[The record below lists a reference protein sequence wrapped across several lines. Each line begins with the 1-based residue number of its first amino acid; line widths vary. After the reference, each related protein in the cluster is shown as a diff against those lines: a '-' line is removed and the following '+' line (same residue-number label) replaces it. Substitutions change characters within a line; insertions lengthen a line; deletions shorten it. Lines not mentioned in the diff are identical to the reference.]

1 MNELAKKYFNACYIT
16 VCLLVFV
23 VICLR
28 AFFIPFSHDEA
39 STFFFYIQSDNYLP
53 YRAHVYTNNHVLNSA
68 LANICYHIAGSHRF
82 VLRIP
87 NILSFIVLCLGVFN
101 FFKYLNRFSSKII
114 LTCFFILTFNLL
126 DFFELCRGYGLSL
139 AFMICGLSYLQDY
152 FTTKRFK
159 ALLMFSVLW
168 QLALAANL
176 TLVVLSTIL
185 ILFIF
190 VFQLRQKLLFSK
202 PNLLLQGVN
211 LAILAFWVKFSFFYK
226 SKGVLDSGVG
236 NDYWVVSF
244 KSLMLFIFGTDALWM
259 QGLVLVLFFAALI
272 FVLVQFSKT
281 TGGVLRFFRP
291 LYFYLTVLIVLLV
304 TYYLM
309 KKLLNINYPEDRTGL
324 FFYVFFALALT
335 FFFDNIGFVIS
346 SVVSAAVLTVSC
358 VYFCLS
364 FNLQSFTH
372 YFYHVIPREFYSY
385 LESEQLKHQQLFTIG
400 GHPNREMNY
409 AFLNYRAGGHLNAM
423 DEPREMHM
431 NCDYYFALMCE
442 KPFYRYF
449 YDEVAYDNRWHRV
462 LLKRKQPIKRSEV
475 VDMTRGVQ
483 DYSGKGEY
491 IEFLR
496 YYDSTGLTRNCV
508 EADLEII
515 FKKVPKPFKAFLVL
529 QVNDENNNSICY
541 KRALLNW
548 MGNDLSGKTK
558 RFKLTSGPMPG
569 KYKNI
574 IVYLWNIDKKQCAVQ
589 LKQLKM
595 LNLDAPGINVVIPKN
610 YYPYVK
616 KIIKEELL

>member
-1 MNELAKKYFNACYIT
+1 MSALLKKYFNAFYIAVCFT
-16 VCLLVFV
+16 VFAM
-23 VICLR
+23 ICLR

-87 NILSFIVLCLGVFN
+87 NILSFIVLCVGVFN
-101 FFKYLNRFSSKII
+101 FFKYLNRTSSKII

-139 AFMICGLSYLQDY
+139 AFMVSGLSYLQDY
-152 FTTKRFK
+152 FATKKFR
-159 ALLMFSVLW
+159 ALILFSVLW

-176 TLVVLSTIL
+176 TLVVLSAFL
-185 ILFIF
+185 IMF
-190 VFQLRQKLLFSK
+190 VFLFQFRQKLLFTRS
-202 PNLLLQGVN
+202 NLLLQLIN
-211 LAILAFWVKFSFFYK
+211 LAILAFWIKFSFFYK

-236 NDYWVVSF
+236 NDYWMVSF
-244 KSLMLFIFGTDALWM
+244 KSLMLFIFGTDAIWM
-259 QGLVLVLFFAALI
+259 QVLILVLFFTALFFALI
-272 FVLVQFSKT
+272 QFFKTKGGILKIFEPLFLYVTLLCALV
-281 TGGVLRFFRP
+281 
-291 LYFYLTVLIVLLV
+291 V

-309 KKLLNINYPEDRTGL
+309 KKILNINYPEDRTGL
-324 FFYVFFALALT
+324 FFYVFFALAIS
-335 FFFDNIGFVIS
+335 FFFDRIQPMISAGFATV
-346 SVVSAAVLTVSC
+346 VLTASF
-358 VYFCLS
+358 VYFYLS
-364 FNLQSFTH
+364 FNLLSFTH
-372 YFYHVIPREFYSY
+372 YFYHVIPREFYVY
-385 LESEQLKHQQLFTIG
+385 LEAEQLKKQQLFTIG

-442 KPFYRYF
+442 KPFYRFF
-449 YDEVAYDNRWHRV
+449 YEEVAYDNRWHRV
-462 LLKRKQPIKRSEV
+462 LLKRKQSIKRSEV
-475 VDMTRGVQ
+475 PELTRGQQ
-483 DYSGKGEY
+483 DHSGKAEY
-491 IEFLR
+491 TEFLR

-508 EADLEII
+508 EADVEIT

-548 MGNDLSGKTK
+548 MGDDLSGRTK

-574 IVYLWNIDKKQCAVQ
+574 IVYLWNIDKKECAVQ
-589 LKQLKM
+589 LKQLKI